1 MEVLNIK
8 KYIYRLGSE
17 NLSRIIGTTRLN
29 SLANIS
35 QKTITESNMVEL
47 ILNRYSSQVLSNI
60 ELRKSIITSLPDKYK
75 SYMLNG
81 SFDERTISEAE
92 NKKLLSLNWDRRIN
106 AIQRLIQ
113 IFDLSEEYLPPTPI
127 NKPDYENTFGV
138 KPMFDYQYR
147 IKVQLLENL
156 KNNDRVI
163 LHMPTGSGKTKT
175 SIESILDYWKV
186 NNPTSFIVWLAH
198 TEELCEQAFEKFQEL
213 WSLRGQSETKIYR
226 LFGDHN
232 PIIDDKKSGILIIS
246 YKKLYNIK
254 NSAHDDIFQNAS
266 KIKQN
271 SSIIILDEAHL
282 TIAPTFNEA
291 IEYINNTDRTKIIG
305 LSATP
310 GRGINDE
317 ENRRLASFF
326 NENKISL
333 SDSSY
338 NEIEDPIKYLQDNNY
353 LAQIEAK
360 EVASNFTY
368 ELSGDEQNAIRSQFV
383 DFSDN
388 ILKAL
393 ADDEER
399 NLCIIAQIIEQ
410 VRENKSII
418 VFACS
423 LEHTGLLNELCSL
436 YGINSAAIDKDT
448 SNYQRRLN
456 IERYKNKEINV
467 LINYGVLTTG
477 FDAPNTEVVIIAR
490 PTMSPTLYQQMLGR
504 GIRGVKVGG
513 NRKCTLI
520 DIKDNLQGLPDER
533 RGFIMYN
540 NYWN

>member
-1 MEVLNIK
+1 MEVLDIK

-254 NSAHDDIFQNAS
+254 NSVHDDIFHNAS

-291 IEYINNTDRTKIIG
+291 IEYINKTDRTKIIG

-368 ELSGDEQNAIRSQFV
+368 ELSGEEQNAIRSQFV